1 MSTGKQDRQ
10 PSVKSLEDAINL
22 VASFNTEALQKQIND
37 DKDGA
42 AITALNNFKRDL
54 LASAARKA
62 DSLQRQIR
70 HKSERGTPLIDFL
83 STLSTQSDV

>member
-1 MSTGKQDRQ
+1 MRNHQ
-10 PSVKSLEDAINL
+10 PSVASLEAAIKT
-22 VASFNTEALQKQIND
+22 VSSFSTDHLQELINK

-70 HKSERGTPLIDFL
+70 HKSERGTPLLDFL
-83 STLSTQSDV
+83 STLSTESDV

>member
-1 MSTGKQDRQ
+1 MRNQQ
-10 PSVKSLEDAINL
+10 PSVASLEAAIKT
-22 VASFNTEALQKQIND
+22 VASFSTDHLQELIDK

-70 HKSERGTPLIDFL
+70 HKSERGTPLLDFL
-83 STLSTQSDV
+83 STLSTKSDV